1 MSLPGIVRRLVDK
14 PVPKRLLWS
23 CWIVLRAASVIVP
36 RQKRAEWFLEWHGE
50 VWHWTHFLVESER
63 LSPRTEQEL
72 LRHCWGA
79 FPDALWHR
87 LNRTA
92 VLDFLHN
99 TPLSPGFCLIALV
112 ATLSV
117 LVAGS
122 PMSIS
127 WWSLRP
133 RLQTGP
139 MDLLTVSPNSRSHW
153 LEPELLRDAA
163 TDWAR
168 RSPLIAQAETY
179 AWRPSVI
186 RGPAGKE
193 EVLSARV
200 TPGMFGLFGTSP
212 VLGRTFEPTDP
223 SPCETCVVLSHA
235 IWHSQF
241 HKSSQAIGA
250 RISLNGQQMEII
262 GVFPEQFHIP
272 GMDIGLFTLFG
283 PGSQPRMPG
292 LEWVSAIVRVPANPQ
307 LEKTRRDLQKF
318 VNQTSDLP
326 PNTVF
331 DVLSSKDIQY
341 QWLESCAASIAFAIL
356 LLTIINWRTAAR
368 LCATGPRRAITT
380 VFRWYLFFAVKSGL
394 LLVVVLA
401 GSFDVLQIG
410 VLRFGHNAHNYVD
423 GTVIWVFLVGLT
435 VALMWSVYDQHSRCR
450 TCLRRLRMRV
460 ELGSSVGTFCEP
472 SGAELVCDMGH
483 GMLHLPAM
491 HFSCLDSERWTD
503 LHESWRVASAV
514 QAGASTP

>member
-1 MSLPGIVRRLVDK
+1 MDK

-23 CWIVLRAASVIVP
+23 CWLVLRAASVIVP
-36 RQKRAEWFLEWHGE
+36 RQKRAEWFLEWYGE
-50 VWHWTHFLVESER
+50 VWHWTHFLAESER
-63 LSPRTEQEL
+63 LSPHTEQEIL
-72 LRHCWGA
+72 GHCWGA

-87 LNRTA
+87 LNRVA

-122 PMSIS
+122 PMSNS

-139 MDLLTVSPNSRSHW
+139 VDLLTVSPNSRSHW

-163 TDWAR
+163 TDWTR
-168 RSPLIAQAETY
+168 RSPLIARAETY

-223 SPCETCVVLSHA
+223 STCQTCLVLSDGV
-235 IWHSQF
+235 WHSQF
-241 HKSSQAIGA
+241 HESSQVIGE
-250 RISLNGQQMEII
+250 RLSLNGQQMRII
-262 GVFPEQFHIP
+262 GVLREQFHLP
-272 GMDIGLFTLFG
+272 GMDIGVFTLFG

-292 LEWVSAIVRVPANPQ
+292 LEWVSTILRVPASPQ
-307 LEKTRRDLQKF
+307 LEKTRRDVEKF

-326 PNTVF
+326 SNTIL

-341 QWLESCAASIAFAIL
+341 QWLESCAASMGLAIL
-356 LLTIINWRTAAR
+356 LLTIVNWRTAAR
-368 LCATGPRRAITT
+368 LYATGPRRTA
-380 VFRWYLFFAVKSGL
+380 VDLVRWWLFLACKSSL
-394 LLVVVLA
+394 LMVIVLA
-401 GSFDVLQIG
+401 ASLDLVQMT
-410 VLRFGHNAHNYVD
+410 VRRFGPSSQGYAG
-423 GTVIWVFLVGLT
+423 GTALGIFLVGVT
-435 VALMWSVYDQHSRCR
+435 IALSWSVRDQLSRCR
-450 TCLRRLRMRV
+450 TCLRRLRMQV
-460 ELGSSVGTFCEP
+460 DLGGSVGTFCEP
-472 SGAELVCDMGH
+472 SGIELICDVGH
-483 GMLHLPAM
+483 GILHLPM
-491 HFSCLDSERWTD
+491 MQLSSLDSERWTD
-503 LHESWRVASAV
+503 LDESWRILPRVE
-514 QAGASTP
+514 AGSHC

>member
-1 MSLPGIVRRLVDK
+1 VEK
-14 PVPKRLLWS
+14 PVPRRLLWS
-23 CWIVLRAASVIVP
+23 CWLVLRAASLIVP

-63 LSPRTEQEL
+63 LSARTEQEL

-99 TPLSPGFCLIALV
+99 APLSPGFCLIALV

-122 PMSIS
+122 PMSSS
-127 WWSLRP
+127 WWTLRP

-139 MDLLTVSPNSRSHW
+139 VDLLTVSPNSRSHW

-163 TDWAR
+163 TDWTR
-168 RSPLIAQAETY
+168 RSPSIAQAETY

-212 VLGRTFEPTDP
+212 ILGRTFEPTDP
-223 SPCETCVVLSHA
+223 STCQMCVVLSDGV
-235 IWHSQF
+235 WHSQF
-241 HKSSQAIGA
+241 HESSQVIGE
-250 RISLNGQQMEII
+250 RLSLNGQQMRII
-262 GVFPEQFHIP
+262 GVLREQFHLP
-272 GMDIGLFTLFG
+272 GMDIGVFTLFG

-292 LEWVSAIVRVPANPQ
+292 LEWVSTILRVPASPQ
-307 LEKTRRDLQKF
+307 LEKTRRDVEKF

-326 PNTVF
+326 SNTIL

-341 QWLESCAASIAFAIL
+341 QWLESCAASMGLAIL
-356 LLTIINWRTAAR
+356 LLTIVNWRTAAR
-368 LCATGPRRAITT
+368 LYATGPRRTA
-380 VFRWYLFFAVKSGL
+380 VDLVRWWLFLACKSSL
-394 LLVVVLA
+394 LMVIVLA
-401 GSFDVLQIG
+401 ASLDLVQMT
-410 VLRFGHNAHNYVD
+410 VRRFGPSSQGYAG
-423 GTVIWVFLVGLT
+423 GTALGIFLVGLT
-435 VALMWSVYDQHSRCR
+435 IALSWSVRDQLSRCR
-450 TCLRRLRMRV
+450 TCLRRLRMQV
-460 ELGSSVGTFCEP
+460 DLGGSVGTFCEP
-472 SGAELVCDMGH
+472 SGIELIGDVGH
-483 GMLHLPAM
+483 GILHLPM
-491 HFSCLDSERWTD
+491 MQLSSLDSERWTD
-503 LHESWRVASAV
+503 LDESWRILPRVE
-514 QAGASTP
+514 AGSHC